1 VAASDGGA
9 RVPDPQQARARAALT
24 AFVEQHP
31 AQVFFSRQ
39 LEVLHED
46 TYFHWVTNRAVREL
60 VEEGVLHHERRP
72 LRTGGT
78 IHLLWHRS
86 YRFYRRSASRVVALV
101 EAYAQPAI
109 TEALGLHGELMAL
122 EGFARCQFVLHGR
135 DTRAYGGTQW
145 QASEHTLDFIFARD
159 GLLYGVEVKN
169 ALAYMD
175 YEEFR
180 IKRALC
186 RALGLR
192 PVFVV
197 RMLPR
202 SWIQELIADGGYGM
216 ILKYQLYPW
225 THRALARQVAQEL
238 GLPVDAPRALA
249 EGTLTRFLRWHQRQR

>member
-1 VAASDGGA
+1 MAASDSGA
-9 RVPDPQQARARAALT
+9 RAPDPQQARARAALE
-24 AFVEQHP
+24 AFFDAHRE
-31 AQVFFSRQ
+31 QVFFSRQ
-39 LEVLHED
+39 LEVRHED

-60 VEEGVLHHERRP
+60 AEEGVIRHERRP
-72 LRTGGT
+72 LQTGGA
-78 IHLLWHRS
+78 IHLLWHRR

-145 QASEHTLDFIFARD
+145 QASEHNLDFIFARD
-159 GLLYGVEVKN
+159 GVVYGVEVKN
-169 ALAYMD
+169 ALGYMD

-180 IKRALC
+180 IKLELC
-186 RALGLR
+186 QALGLR

-202 SWIQELIADGGYGM
+202 SWMQELIERGGYGM

-225 THRALARQVAQEL
+225 SHRDLARQVAQEL

-249 EGTLTRFLRWHQRQR
+249 EGTLARFLRWHQRHG

>member
-122 EGFARCQFVLHGR
+122 EWSGGAPADAHPRIAELDAKIRQWPRHPGNDPYKEGLERLAEALRPLLPCGLFAIGYNEFCAPSVPEALEQLIRKGARRILVIPSMATPGGVHSER
-135 DTRAYGGTQW
+135 D
-145 QASEHTLDFIFARD
+145 IP
-159 GLLYGVEVKN
+159 N
-169 ALAYMD
+169 ALEQVQREHPGIRLEYVWPFD
-175 YEEFR
+175 
-180 IKRALC
+180 
-186 RALGLR
+186 
-192 PVFVV
+192 
-197 RMLPR
+197 
-202 SWIQELIADGGYGM
+202 
-216 ILKYQLYPW
+216 LK
-225 THRALARQVAQEL
+225 QVAEL
-238 GLPVDAPRALA
+238 LA
-249 EGTLTRFLRWHQRQR
+249 AHIRRLL